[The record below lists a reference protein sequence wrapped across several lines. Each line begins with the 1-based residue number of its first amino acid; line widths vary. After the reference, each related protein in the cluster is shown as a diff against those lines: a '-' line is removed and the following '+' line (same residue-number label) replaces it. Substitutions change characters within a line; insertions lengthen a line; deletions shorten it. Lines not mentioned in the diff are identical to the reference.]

1 MNNLSVRTHAPHP
14 GCFRPSRRR
23 NLLRRG
29 TFPKYIVCGAEVMVV
44 SATRG
49 EAGQIRSPHV
59 AMRHTLGA
67 VREQVLPQACK
78 RLGVQRVVCLDHQD
92 GALENVDRE
101 ELTGQVVEHIRS
113 FRPHEEKSN
122 ESRSLHL

>member
-1 MNNLSVRTHAPHP
+1 MNNLSVVHMPRILGVFAHP
-14 GCFRPSRRR
+14 DDETFCAG
-23 NLLRRG
+23 G

-44 SATRG
+44 SPTRG

-67 VREQVLPQACK
+67 VHVQELRLACQ
-78 RLGVQRVVCLDHQD
+78 RLGVQRVVCLDDQD
-92 GALENVDRE
+92 VTLENVDRE